1 MRRIAL
7 PVAVAALLALGALVV
22 LELMR
27 PSAAPTRAEQA
38 RLIAAELR
46 CPDCQALSV
55 AESQTAGAAAIR
67 RQIVEQ
73 LAAGRTPEQVRA
85 YFVARYGEWIL
96 LAPRREGF
104 NLLVWVVPFAGLAVG
119 LILVALLVVR
129 WTRRSAPAAPT
140 PPVDATVRERIA
152 KELAELEKRR

>member
-7 PVAVAALLALGALVV
+7 PVAVAALLALGGLVV
-22 LELMR
+22 LELVR
-27 PSAAPTRAEQA
+27 PSAPPTQAELA
-38 RLIAAELR
+38 RQIAAELR

-73 LAAGRTPEQVRA
+73 LDAGRTREQVRD

-96 LAPRREGF
+96 LAPSSPFAWWIPPAAVLLGIGAFAWWLARGREA
-104 NLLVWVVPFAGLAVG
+104 VVP
-119 LILVALLVVR
+119 
-129 WTRRSAPAAPT
+129 AAS
-140 PPVDATVRERIA
+140 PPGQARDRIRDEVEQLDA
-152 KELAELEKRR
+152 

>member
-22 LELMR
+22 LELVR
-27 PSAAPTRAEQA
+27 PAAAPTQAEQA
-38 RLIAAELR
+38 RQIAAELR

-55 AESQTAGAAAIR
+55 AESQTAGAAAIQ

-73 LAAGRTPEQVRA
+73 LAAGRTPGQVRA

-96 LAPRREGF
+96 LAPSS
-104 NLLVWVVPFAGLAVG
+104 PFAWWIPPAAV
-119 LILVALLVVR
+119 LLGIGVFAWWLGRGRGAAV
-129 WTRRSAPAAPT
+129 PAAPT
-140 PPVDATVRERIA
+140 PGQARDRIREEVEQLDA
-152 KELAELEKRR
+152 